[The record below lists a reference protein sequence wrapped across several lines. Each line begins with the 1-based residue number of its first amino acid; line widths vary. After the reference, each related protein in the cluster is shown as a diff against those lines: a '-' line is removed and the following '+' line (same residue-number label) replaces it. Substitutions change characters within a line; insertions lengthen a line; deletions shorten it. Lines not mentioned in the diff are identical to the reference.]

1 MEMETAMKWIRE
13 KKTLWKKI
21 GIIVG
26 VYLGMKYLVPLVI
39 PFLLAGFIVCWSW
52 PLLRWMKRHL
62 HIKPPYVMAV
72 LLLLTAIL
80 IITGFYAAV
89 KELGSLAVRVGAD
102 METWGQMEEFLYDC
116 CDSVSE
122 FFHVEASGVR
132 IFVTDQLN
140 VFRDQARQN
149 ILPGA
154 FDGSWQFLKGAG
166 SWVTAL
172 LVTGISVLL
181 LSADFD
187 TIKEMGKKY
196 PLYEKAVASIR
207 GMLHAVGG
215 YLKAQ
220 CIIMG
225 IVMLLSILGVWI
237 SGASKAPVFV
247 GIGIGFLDVLPV
259 FGTGAVFV
267 PWILV
272 LLLQKKYASLIVLAV
287 TYGICM
293 LTRELLEP
301 KLIGNRLGVLPIVVL
316 MSVYVGVK
324 LYGFGGIIL
333 GPLSVLLVRE
343 LWGQINPD

>member
-1 MEMETAMKWIRE
+1 MEMETAMEWIRE

-39 PFLLAGFIVCWSW
+39 PFLLAGFIVCWIW
-52 PLLRWMKRHL
+52 PLLWWMKRRL

-72 LLLLTAIL
+72 LLFLTAVL
-80 IITGFYAAV
+80 IATGFYAAIR
-89 KELGSLAVRVGAD
+89 ELGSLAVRVGAD
-102 METWGQMEEFLYDC
+102 MDTWGQMEEFLYDC

-122 FFHVEASGVR
+122 LFHVEASGVR

-166 SWVTAL
+166 SWVTTL

-181 LSADFD
+181 LSADFEE
-187 TIKEMGKKY
+187 IKEAGKKY
-196 PLYEKAVASIR
+196 PLYEKAAASIR

-215 YLKAQ
+215 YLRAQ

-225 IVMLLSILGVWI
+225 IIMLLCILGVWI
-237 SGASKAPVFV
+237 SGAAKSPVLV
-247 GIGIGFLDVLPV
+247 GIGIGLLDAFPV
-259 FGTGAVFV
+259 FGTGTVFV

-272 LLLQKKYASLIVLAV
+272 LLLQKKYVSLVILAV

-293 LTRELLEP
+293 LAREILEP
-301 KLIGNRLGVLPIVVL
+301 KLIGNRLGVFPIVVL
-316 MSVYVGVK
+316 MSIYAGVK
-324 LYGFGGIIL
+324 LYGFGGILL
-333 GPLSVLLVRE
+333 GPLSVLLIRE
-343 LWGQINPD
+343 LWGQITPD